1 MLSVFFAAASARTLL
16 AADSI
21 NCIFLHI
28 FVGENPLPGRFPRR
42 FADFV
47 GKVNHF

>member
-1 MLSVFFAAASARTLL
+1 MRELDKPL
-16 AADSI
+16 
-21 NCIFLHI
+21 FLHI
-28 FVGENPLPGRFPRR
+28 FVSRNHAEERSKDRSLGI